1 MDVNGINNY
10 NIVLENDVVNDERP
24 INTTI
29 KKNNIKVKIENI
41 VKRVIDICGGLIG
54 TIALIPLTILI
65 YIARIVLHE
74 NDGPIFYEQLRIGK
88 NGKIFKM
95 YKYRSMVIGADDKLK
110 EYLAENEEAR
120 KEYKKYKKLK
130 HDPRITK
137 VGKFI
142 RKTSLD
148 EFPQFINVLI
158 GDMSLVGPRPYL
170 PREKEDMG
178 KYYDSIIKTRPG
190 ITGYWQITGR
200 SDVTFE
206 DRLKMD
212 HDYIE
217 NKNLK
222 LIYKVEKNL
231 MIKADREKIIRAL
244 NNIINNAIKYS
255 PENEKIII
263 KSFKSK
269 ASKTVVL
276 EVENTGVTIENKYLN
291 EVFDPFFRVEKSRN
305 RKTGGSGLGLYIVS
319 KILKSHNLYYKIESK
334 RNSVL
339 FTIYF

>member
-1 MDVNGINNY
+1 MIAKETTVNSDLIYTGKTIQLRVDTVEVPNKGYQKREIIEHKGSVAIVAITND
-10 NIVLENDVVNDERP
+10 NKIVLVKQYRKSIEKELYELP
-24 INTTI
+24 SG
-29 KKNNIKVKIENI
+29 KIE
-41 VKRVIDICGGLIG
+41 IG
-54 TIALIPLTILI
+54 ESPLDCAI
-65 YIARIVLHE
+65 RE
-74 NDGPIFYEQLRIGK
+74 
-88 NGKIFKM
+88 
-95 YKYRSMVIGADDKLK
+95 LK
-110 EYLAENEEAR
+110 EE
-120 KEYKKYKKLK
+120 
-130 HDPRITK
+130 
-137 VGKFI
+137 
-142 RKTSLD
+142 
-148 EFPQFINVLI
+148 
-158 GDMSLVGPRPYL
+158 
-170 PREKEDMG
+170 
-178 KYYDSIIKTRPG
+178 
-190 ITGYWQITGR
+190 TGYST
-200 SDVTFE
+200 E
-206 DRLKMD
+206 
-212 HDYIE
+212 
-217 NKNLK
+217 NLK